1 MPTLEDFLPD
11 LPSLNAQF
19 LNDYCDNYQSVF
31 SSSRDFNA
39 FRALHFGMV
48 SELERKYISN
58 IAKTIKLAS
67 YKSLLQLINGLA
79 WDTVTLCQYRLAL
92 ILKMLNQRSIR
103 LVIEELGIPKKGKR
117 TDYVTRQ
124 YMGNLNRKENGIIVL
139 VAYGVSEETIFPFP
153 ITFQVFKPRERLKL
167 GEQFKSKTQLAIEI
181 VGSLTELGFNIET
194 VLVDGFHGEDQST
207 CLQVLE
213 EELRSNYVLTVSCRN
228 QGWLSWRQVSW
239 EDHWIEL
246 SDANSRNLF
255 IRDGYIEEGE
265 LRCWQVSR
273 TYRDLYFEDSSWS
286 LITNVS
292 DITYEKAFYFYLLR
306 EWIDCETNSLSDWL
320 GWSDFQMKNFA
331 QIERWWEISM
341 STHLMLS
348 LYPDYA
354 QQPSKPN
361 ALDCK

>member
-11 LPSLNAQF
+11 LPPLNAQF

-48 SELERKYISN
+48 SELERKYISD

-79 WDTVTLCQYRLAL
+79 WDTVTLRRCRLAL
-92 ILKMLNQRSIR
+92 ILKILNQRSIR
-103 LVIEELGIPKKGKR
+103 LVIEELGILKKGKG

-124 YMGNLNRKENGIIVL
+124 YMGNLKRKENGIIVL
-139 VAYGVSEETIFPFP
+139 ITYGVLDEIIFP

-181 VGSLTELGFNIET
+181 VEYLTQLGFNMET
-194 VLVDGFHGEDQST
+194 VSVDGFHGEDQAT
-207 CLQVLE
+207 CLQAFE
-213 EELRSNYVLTVSCRN
+213 EELRCNYVLTVSGSNRD
-228 QGWLSWRQVSW
+228 WLKWRQVSW
-239 EDHWIEL
+239 ENHWIEL
-246 SDANSRNLF
+246 SDANSRDFF
-255 IRDGYIEEGE
+255 IRDGYFKEGS
-265 LRCWQVSR
+265 LRCWQVSSIP
-273 TYRDLYFEDSSWS
+273 TDLYFGNGSWS

-292 DITYEKAFYFYLLR
+292 DIPYQKAFYFYLLR

-354 QQPSKPN
+354 QQPSKSD